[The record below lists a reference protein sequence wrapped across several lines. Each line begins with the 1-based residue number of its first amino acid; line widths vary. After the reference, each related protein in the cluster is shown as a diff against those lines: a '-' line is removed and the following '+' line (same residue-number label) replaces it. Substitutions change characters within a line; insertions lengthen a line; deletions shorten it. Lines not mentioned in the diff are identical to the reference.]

1 VLGCAGRAM
10 EDGAVDAVTDVVGHY
25 MTRSHYIQG
34 PLYHHR
40 VIGAGVAQ
48 SLAMRMA
55 RGMNF
60 GKDSWT
66 LCSRITTIGIFREG
80 LSIEDHDSWYFNF
93 ITLAEI
99 QVFGN
104 LK

>member
-1 VLGCAGRAM
+1 M
-10 EDGAVDAVTDVVGHY
+10 KDGAVDAVTDVLVSHY
-25 MTRSHYIQG
+25 TTRLDYIQG

-48 SLAMRMA
+48 SLAMRMRMA
-55 RGMNF
+55 MGMNF
-60 GKDSWT
+60 GKDSGS
-66 LCSRITTIGIFREG
+66 LCSRTTTIGIFREG
-80 LSIEDHDSWYFNF
+80 LSIEDHDSWYFNC